1 MSQHNGT
8 KIKNSVYAKLLV
20 VLVVLSLPLLIVSF
34 IQLNDYRHSLNEQ
47 AATIARIEAEAGT
60 VALRAWLEDNRGSVQ
75 TRGNLSQE
83 MLRDLYERL
92 RQANSLVPESVISV
106 TTAQGQITQNP
117 FAPAVLHQ
125 QNSPDK
131 LLRGELQTWS
141 DGVSRITYSKYL
153 DNFGWTVTVGV
164 PPADRTPAGRSA
176 LWLASTWA
184 LALLASTLIAVW
196 SMGRVTKP
204 LQRLAAS
211 VQAFGAGQLQERV
224 AVETEDEVGT
234 LAESFNRMAAQ
245 LQTKFEEVRT
255 QGAFIEDILDSLP
268 LGVVVLDRSLIVRKA
283 NPTFARFVHR
293 EQSKLEGRG
302 LYEAAAGFAALR
314 DIVEDVRR
322 TRQPFVSYG
331 LPIELVARAS
341 EQEEPT
347 AFDVIAFPT
356 SERSNERGDMM
367 LILSD
372 VTKRVRAEKLATRAF
387 TSERKRAAELESVIR
402 RMNEGVVIV
411 DWRGRYRINPM
422 AAQILAR
429 EPGEFRD
436 GVDALIQDIGLRDL
450 TTGRE
455 LQRNETPLGL
465 ALERGEH
472 VSGAHFKIVLRDNSE
487 RVIELGVTPLVGENE
502 QREGLVAVFRD
513 ITDEMQRHYDL
524 VAAYERLREHDRL
537 KSAFVA
543 TVSHELRTPLNV
555 IIGLCQLLER
565 DPQQPLTDEQ
575 FETVMRME
583 RNSRSLLSMVN
594 DLLDYSRLEAGRSA
608 LQLEQTAVSDLMS
621 EILDEFRQEAEQKKI
636 ELTLSVTPEVGRVML
651 DRQKFA
657 QAMNNLVGNA
667 VKFTNE
673 GAVRIEVSSV
683 NEELWRLE
691 VSDTGI
697 GISPDDIAY
706 IFDEFRQVD
715 DKLTRAYGGVGL
727 GLAITRKIVELLGGE
742 IKVESHPNA
751 GSRFRVTLPRVPPA
765 RTGTG
770 SLVKAQAATASARLR
785 VAL

>member
-1 MSQHNGT
+1 MSPNNGT
-8 KIKNSVYAKLLV
+8 KIKHSVYAKFLV
-20 VLVVLSLPLLIVSF
+20 VLVVLSLPLLIVSL
-34 IQLNDYRHSLNEQ
+34 IQLNDYRRSLNEQ
-47 AATIARIEAEAGT
+47 TATIARIEAEAGT
-60 VALRAWLEDNRGSVQ
+60 VALRAWLEDNRDSTQ
-75 TRGNLSQE
+75 IKGNLSQA
-83 MLRDLYERL
+83 MLGDLYGRL
-92 RQANSLVPESVISV
+92 QQANALVPESVISV

-117 FAPAVLHQ
+117 FAPAVLHPT
-125 QNSPDK
+125 SPDK
-131 LLRGELQTWS
+131 LLRGDLQTWS
-141 DGVSRITYSKYL
+141 DGVTRITYSKNL
-153 DNFGWTVTVGV
+153 DNFGWMVTVGV
-164 PPADRTPAGRSA
+164 PPAERTPAGQSA
-176 LWLASTWA
+176 VWLASTWA

-196 SMGRVTKP
+196 SLGRLTKP
-204 LQRLAAS
+204 LQRLAHS
-211 VQAFGAGQLQERV
+211 VQAFGAGHLQERV

-255 QGAFIEDILDSLP
+255 QSAFIEDVLDSLP
-268 LGVVVLDRSLIVRKA
+268 LGVVVLDRSLVVRKA
-283 NPTFARFVHR
+283 NPTIARFVHR
-293 EQSKLEGRG
+293 DQAKLEGRG

-322 TRQPFVSYG
+322 TRQPYVSYG
-331 LPIELVARAS
+331 LPLELVARQS
-341 EQEEPT
+341 QQEEVT

-356 SERSNERGDMM
+356 SERSNQRGDMM

-372 VTKRVRAEKLATRAF
+372 VTKRVRAERLATRAF

-402 RMNEGVVIV
+402 QMNEGVVIV
-411 DWRGRYRINPM
+411 DSRGRYRVNPM
-422 AAQILAR
+422 AAHILAR
-429 EPGEFRD
+429 DPGEFRD
-436 GVDALIQDIGLRDL
+436 GVDALIQDIGLREL
-450 TTGRE
+450 ATGRE
-455 LQRNETPLGL
+455 LHRNETPLGR
-465 ALERGEH
+465 ALDKGEH
-472 VSGAHFKIVLRDNSE
+472 VSGAHFKIVRRDNSE
-487 RVIELGVTPLVGENE
+487 RMIEIGVTPLVGEDN

-513 ITDEMQRHYDL
+513 ITDEMQRHYEL

-565 DPQQPLTDEQ
+565 DPQQPLTEEQ
-575 FETVMRME
+575 VETVMRME
-583 RNSRSLLSMVN
+583 RNSRSLLAMVN

-608 LQLEQTAVSDLMS
+608 LQLEQTQVSEVML
-621 EILDEFRQEAEQKKI
+621 EILEEFRGEAEQKKI
-636 ELTLSVTPEVGRVML
+636 ELTMEIAPEVGRVML
-651 DRQKFA
+651 DRQKFT
-657 QAMNNLVGNA
+657 QAINNLVGNA

-673 GAVRIEVSSV
+673 GAVSINVSSI
-683 NEELWRLE
+683 NDDLWQLE

-697 GISPDDIAY
+697 GISTDDIAY

-742 IKVESHPNA
+742 IKVESRPNA
-751 GSRFRVTLPRVPPA
+751 GSRFLVTLPRVPPA

-770 SLVKAQAATASARLR
+770 SLVQTQATSARLR